1 MAGPVFW
8 GVASDLRRLQL
19 RVSAYL
25 ATSNLGAWL
34 GEALSCQPCLGGLSL
49 LPHTAIKC
57 CLRRLGG
64 GDSSLFELEVPQVI
78 DWVTG
83 WPSCSMLERAL
94 GSGIY

>member
-8 GVASDLRRLQL
+8 GVASALRRLQL

-57 CLRRLGG
+57 WGG
-64 GDSSLFELEVPQVI
+64 GSSLFELEVPQVI
-78 DWVTG
+78 DWATG
-83 WPSCSMLERAL
+83 
-94 GSGIY
+94 

>member
-8 GVASDLRRLQL
+8 GVASALRRLQL

-57 CLRRLGG
+57 CWRRVGVLP
-64 GDSSLFELEVPQVI
+64 FRVEVPQVI
-78 DWVTG
+78 TRATG
-83 WPSCSMLERAL
+83 LLAYSVLERAL
-94 GSGIY
+94 GLGIY